1 MGNTSSWQLRS
12 FILCVTGVLFLP
24 TLAVKGQIEPIDHS
38 KVTILS
44 EPAGAEV
51 VLGDSLLGT
60 TPMIVDTAIVTR
72 LHIIYPGRRLEG
84 SVVKKIGRPFVSS
97 KTGVIVVRFS
107 RGVMLQSVPTGSAI
121 FIGDSLLGYTPQ
133 RIQVMVPMEVR
144 VTYPGYESSLVSM
157 TDSTN
162 DTLLVVLDSRRTDSV
177 SREIPRERS
186 SRLPKILTAG
196 ALTAISTGV
205 TVRLMQKS
213 NELFK
218 DFSTSG
224 NAQARQDAQQY
235 RLLAMLSLFALEVSF
250 VCLTYFLFME

>member
-1 MGNTSSWQLRS
+1 MGNTSSWQLRC
-12 FILCVTGVLFLP
+12 FILCITAVLLLP
-24 TLAVKGQIEPIDHS
+24 SLAVKCQIEPDDHS
-38 KVTILS
+38 KATILS
-44 EPAGAEV
+44 EPSGAEV

-72 LHIIYPGRRLEG
+72 LHIIYPGRRHEG

-97 KTGVIVVRFS
+97 QTGVIFVRFS
-107 RGVMLQSVPTGSAI
+107 REIMLQSVPVGSAI

-133 RIQVMVPMEVR
+133 RIQVIVPMEVR

-162 DTLLVVLDSRRTDSV
+162 DTLLVVLGSRRADSV
-177 SREIPRERS
+177 SREIPRDSS

-196 ALTAISTGV
+196 ALTALSAGV
-205 TVRLMQKS
+205 TVRLMRKS

-218 DFSTSG
+218 DFSASG
-224 NAQARQDAQQY
+224 NTQARQDAQQY
-235 RLLAMLSLFALEVSF
+235 RLLAMLSLFALEASF